1 MYRLGNRL
9 RIQAELS
16 SFVAQAMCVT
26 PVKVLSRQGFD
37 FLERLETSLPGV
49 LELRPTVSRDARGFF
64 LETYQRL
71 DFANA
76 GITDTFVQDN
86 HSRSAK
92 KTLRGLHYQ
101 LQHPQS
107 KLCRVVE
114 GEALDVAVDIRIDSP
129 TFGKW
134 TSVLLSSELHNQ
146 IYVPRGFAHGF
157 LALTDSVQFL
167 YKCGDTYDSADEH
180 GIAWNDPDLGI
191 SWGVNNPL
199 VSQKDARHPTLAET
213 PGELLPRYTA
223 K

>member
-1 MYRLGNRL
+1 
-9 RIQAELS
+9 
-16 SFVAQAMCVT
+16 
-26 PVKVLSRQGFD
+26 
-37 FLERLETSLPGV
+37 LEKLETSLPGV
-49 LELRPTVSRDARGFF
+49 LELRPKVFRDDRGFF

-71 DFANA
+71 HFANV

-92 KTLRGLHYQ
+92 HTLRGLHYQ

-114 GEALDVAVDIRIDSP
+114 GEALDVAVDIRVDSP

-134 TSVLLSSELHNQ
+134 TSVLLSSEFHNQ
-146 IYVPRGFAHGF
+146 IYIPRGFAHGF

-167 YKCGDTYDSADEH
+167 YKCGDIYDSADEH
-180 GIAWNDPDLGI
+180 GIAWNDPSLGI
-191 SWGVNNPL
+191 SWGVENPL
-199 VSQKDARHPTLAET
+199 VSKKDARHPTFAEI
-213 PGELLPRYTA
+213 PEELLPRYTV